1 MKTLRESINRRLL
14 LARRTNDPDPQKAAH
29 ARALALVVCGA
40 DPVLW
45 INDWVW
51 TYDPRG
57 VPSKIPFD
65 LFSRQVECIRWLEE
79 REAKQE
85 DGIIEKSRDMGA
97 TWLVCAYM
105 VHRWLYRPGF
115 AGGIGSRKLELVD
128 KIGDPKTI
136 FDKLRFIIN
145 NLPSWQL
152 PVGFRPQKHDNFCNL
167 INPDNGG
174 TIAGEGGD
182 SIGRGGR
189 TSMYFV
195 DESAHLER
203 ALKVEAS
210 LSANS
215 NVKIH
220 VSTPNGPN
228 NFYRMARSGRYPVFT
243 FRWQDDPRK
252 DEEWYEKQKELLDP
266 VTLAQEVDLDY
277 TASVEGITIP
287 AAWAEAAKG
296 FNAWLHH
303 THGKFLPAGGK
314 MIAGLDIS
322 AEGGDETV
330 LTCRHGAVVDWIKAW
345 GKKNTSESAYKA
357 IQHCRDRKV
366 STLYYDSVGVGA
378 GVKGVFD
385 TKENLPFS
393 ALGVNAGATPT
404 YALWPDGRTS
414 KDRFA
419 NFKAEM
425 WWKARERFER
435 TYEYRTQ
442 GIEHPLED
450 LISIPNNDELVR
462 QLSSVLHFYTDTGKI
477 KIESKKELRKR
488 GIKSPDYAESL
499 LLSLIDIPAIQ
510 GAY

>member
-1 MKTLRESINRRLL
+1 
-14 LARRTNDPDPQKAAH
+14 
-29 ARALALVVCGA
+29 
-40 DPVLW
+40 
-45 INDWVW
+45 VW

-57 VPSKIPFD
+57 VPSKLPFD
-65 LFSRQVECIRWLEE
+65 LFPRQVECVRWLEE

-105 VHRWLYRPGF
+105 VHRWLFRPGI

-136 FDKLRFIIN
+136 FDKLRFIIH
-145 NLPSWQL
+145 NLPFWQL

-252 DEEWYEKQKELLDP
+252 NEEWYEKQKELLDP

-287 AAWAEAAKG
+287 AAWVQAAVG
-296 FNAWLHH
+296 FNAWLHR
-303 THGKFLPAGGK
+303 TRGKFLPAGGPV
-314 MIAGLDIS
+314 IGGLDVANS
-322 AEGGDETV
+322 AEGKGDESV
-330 LTCRHGAVVDWIKAW
+330 LCTRRGPLIDYIVGWEKD
-345 GKKNTSESAYKA
+345 NTTDSANKA
-357 IQHCRDRKV
+357 IEICYHRRVK
-366 STLYYDSVGVGA
+366 TLYYDSPGVGA
-378 GVKGVFD
+378 GVGSTFD
-385 TKENLPFS
+385 KRENLPFDV
-393 ALGVNAGATPT
+393 LGVFTGRPAS
-404 YALWPDGRTS
+404 YSVWPDGRTS
-414 KDRFA
+414 KERFA

-425 WWKARERFER
+425 WWKARDRFER
-435 TYEYRTQ
+435 TWEYREK
-442 GIEHPLED
+442 GIDHPLEH
-450 LISIPNNDELVR
+450 LISIPNHEKLIR
-462 QLSSVLHFYTDTGKI
+462 QLSSVLHGQKETGEI
-477 KIESKKELRKR
+477 QIETKKSLHLR
-488 GIKSPDYAESL
+488 GIQSPDYAEAL